1 MSCRSKKILSLIIG
15 AMLVVSFAGCN
26 SANTGTATADSVST
40 VSTKDEAAASTSKN
54 NTNANQDDSSDEMFT
69 KRDLAGTYDEAEAV
83 TVSLSDSGSK
93 CSAGGVKISGS
104 TVTISKEGVYVLSG
118 TLSDGQIVVDADK
131 QDKIQL
137 VLKGANISCKSSAAV
152 YVKQAD
158 KVFITLKDGTK
169 NTLAATGEFKQTDDN
184 NVDAAVFSKE
194 DLTLNG
200 KGSLSIS
207 SKNGHGVVSKDDL
220 VITGGSYSVTSAGQG
235 VSGKDSVR
243 IADGNITVN
252 SQKDGIHSENTEDTD
267 KGFVYIK
274 GGKIKITAQGD
285 GISASGTLTALDGTF
300 NITAG
305 GGSSN
310 AEKVKTEMFGD
321 KQANT
326 NTNEN
331 TQDTTSVKGIKAGA
345 NLTIQGG
352 KINVDSADDSVH
364 SNANVYVK
372 GGSLTLATGDDG
384 IHADETTEISGGT
397 VNVTESYEGIEGLK
411 VKISGGNI
419 TVKSS
424 DDGINAAGGND
435 QSGVGGGMQPD
446 NFGVT
451 EDCEINISGGV
462 ITVDAEGD
470 GIDSNNSIT
479 VSGGELYING
489 PTKGGNGAIDS
500 DGSAVVTGGVVVAV
514 GTKEMAENFGDD
526 SSQCAIMY
534 NTSEAVSGEL
544 TVKDSSG
551 NTVISYTPTKE
562 YSSVVVS
569 SADIK
574 QGSTYTINAGS
585 LSQQVEV
592 NDIITAVGEAAGNG
606 GGNPGGAP
614 KGGAPGENGANGAP
628 NGSLGENKAQNNN
641 TTL

>member
-93 CSAGGVKISGS
+93 CSADGVKISGS

-118 TLSDGQIVVDADK
+118 TLSDGQIVVD
-131 QDKIQL
+131 
-137 VLKGANISCKSSAAV
+137 
-152 YVKQAD
+152 AD

-435 QSGVGGGMQPD
+435 QSGVGGSMQPD

>member
-15 AMLVVSFAGCN
+15 AMLAVSFAGCN
-26 SANTGTATADSVST
+26 SADTGTATADSVST
-40 VSTKDEAAASTSKN
+40 VSTKDEAAASTAENSV
-54 NTNANQDDSSDEMFT
+54 NANQNDSSDEMFT
-69 KRDLAGTYDEAEAV
+69 KRDLAGTYDEAETV

-93 CSAGGVKISGS
+93 CSADGVKISGS

-137 VLKGANISCKSSAAV
+137 VLNGANISCKSSAAV

-158 KVFITLKDGTK
+158 KVFITLKDATK

-184 NVDAAVFSKE
+184 NVDAAVFSKA

-220 VITGGSYSVTSAGQG
+220 VITEGSYSVTSAGQG
-235 VSGKDSVR
+235 LSGKDSVR
-243 IADGNITVN
+243 IADGSITVN
-252 SQKDGIHSENTEDTD
+252 SQKDGIHSENTEDAN

-285 GISASGTLTALDGTF
+285 GISASGAFTALDGAL
-300 NITAG
+300 NITA

-310 AEKVKTEMFGD
+310 AEKVKTEMFGN
-321 KQANT
+321 KQASI

-331 TQDTTSVKGIKAGA
+331 TQDSTSVKGIKAGA
-345 NLTIQGG
+345 DLTIQGG

-384 IHADETTEISGGT
+384 IHADEAAEISRGT
-397 VNVTESYEGIEGLK
+397 VNVGESYEGIEGLR

-435 QSGVGGGMQPD
+435 QSGVGGGMQAD

-462 ITVDAEGD
+462 ITIDAEGD

-500 DGSAVVTGGVVVAV
+500 NGSAVITGGVVVAA
-514 GTKEMAENFGDD
+514 GTKEMAECFGDG
-526 SSQCAIMY
+526 STQCAVMY

-551 NTVISYTPTKE
+551 STVLSYTPTKQ

-574 QGSTYTINAGS
+574 QGSTYTINAGGM
-585 LSQQVEV
+585 SQQIEV
-592 NDIITAVGEAAGNG
+592 NDIITAAGEIAGV
-606 GGNPGGAP
+606 NPGGTP
-614 KGGAPGENGANGAP
+614 NGGTPNGGTPGEDQA
-628 NGSLGENKAQNNN
+628 KNNN
-641 TTL
+641 AVL